1 MSGGGGMRHR
11 FVVSHGPWRWFLA
24 GTGYRAITMPWR
36 SIYVL
41 RAHWHDSEPRWHEL
55 VHIAQIERLGPLGFS
70 SLYLFYLA
78 RCGYRDNP
86 LEQEAFG
93 DPKRGAGRCAGE

>member
-1 MSGGGGMRHR
+1 MRHR
-11 FVVSHGPWRWFLA
+11 FVVSHGAWRWFLA
-24 GTGYRAITMPWR
+24 YRAITMPWR

-41 RAHWHDSEPRWHEL
+41 CAHGHDSQPRRHGL
-55 VHIAQIERLGPLGFS
+55 VHIAQIERLGPLRFG

-93 DPKRGAGRCAGE
+93 DPERGAGRCVGE